1 MDMRSKNARE
11 ITSRESV
18 THRAASETLSQTDGP
33 ECDVQ
38 YHPAGYAPLG
48 FSVQLTGRL
57 KEVVQQHGVSQLVVL
72 IGCWSILLQRWSGL
86 QDVSVNFRTASQ
98 QHPGTRGL
106 IGPSECASTL
116 EVTVSKNLTVEEL
129 LSDISV
135 DLGQPSCRPAQLMH
149 EQLGRSDG
157 SGVDSHLIAVP
168 LRSSEA
174 LAAAEMP
181 WLPQIEA
188 SEATIAEARTQ
199 AELSLLVEETPNGVA
214 AAIEYASD
222 LHDHRA
228 ISRMAACYEELLEQ
242 MTLDTQ
248 ARVAQLPILPAA
260 ERELV
265 LQVFND
271 TAADYPGN
279 RLIHPIFEEQGRRTP
294 DAVAL
299 AYEGEE
305 LSYSELNARANQLAH
320 LLREHGI
327 GPGERVAICVDR
339 GLAMVTSVLGVL
351 KAGGAYVPLDPA
363 YPAERLAYML
373 GDALPR
379 VLLIQD
385 RLRPILPY
393 SQAESIVLDSDWSAI
408 AAQPFTDIDAA
419 ALGLRPDHLAYI
431 IYTSGSTGLPKGV
444 MIEHRHVVNLW
455 QGLERVYAHSAPC
468 RRVGL
473 NASLSFDASVQQLV
487 QLLSGRA
494 VVVVPQNV
502 RWDASRLIGFLQDHR
517 IEAID
522 CTPSQLR
529 SWVSAGLLDAGRH
542 GLRVVLVGGEAID
555 AQLWA
560 QLASSRQI
568 DFYNVYGPTECT
580 VDATVAAL
588 KDSSERPHVG
598 RPMVNRRI
606 YVLDQNREP
615 VPAGFVGELY
625 IGGEGVARGY
635 WNRSE
640 LTEQRFSPDPFSVDP
655 QARMY
660 RTGDLGRWRSDGVIE
675 HLGRNDDQV
684 KVRGYRIEL
693 GEIEAQLAKHELV
706 DDSVVLVREDLPG
719 EKQLVAYLVPRHASD
734 RGALMP
740 SAEVLRA
747 HLRQMLPE
755 YMVPSAFVCL
765 DKFPLTPSGKLN
777 RQILPVPQLEAYTS
791 RPYEAPQGETEELL
805 AFIWRTLLRMEH
817 VGRWDNFFELGG
829 HSLLIVKMME
839 RLREAGLAVDARKVF
854 ENPTLSDLAGTL
866 TSAAT
871 AHCEIPASMIPLD
884 CEMITPQML
893 SLVELEPEHIQRIVQ
908 SVPGGAANIQDIY
921 PLAPL
926 QEGILFHHKLD
937 EHGGD
942 TYVLPILMSLS
953 SRRTLERFIE
963 ALQWVIDRHEVL
975 RTAVL
980 FEQLPRPVQVV
991 QRHALLEVKELALD
1005 PLRDPVDQL
1014 KERMRPEHQK
1024 LDLRRAPMIRVQIAP
1039 DSSTERWFA
1048 ILQLHHVASDHES
1061 VETMLAEVRAYLEER
1076 AQDLPAA
1083 VPYRSHVARALD
1095 PERIIG
1101 AEAFFRAKLGDVD
1114 EPTAPF
1120 GLLDV
1125 RGEGAR
1131 IDRADQAIEPTL
1143 ARRIRSQARRLG
1155 VSAATLFHAAW
1166 ALVVSR
1172 TSGRDDVVFG
1182 TVLLGRLQGSAG
1194 TQCMLGMLI
1203 NTLPL
1208 RLRLDR
1214 ISARELV
1221 EQTQRELVELLGHE
1235 QASLAAAQR
1244 CSGVGASLPLFGTLI
1259 NYLHSSIDIETG
1271 QPSVAAGIRVLASHE
1286 WTSYPIALSIYDQG
1300 EGFMLMAKTD
1310 QRIDPRRITR
1320 YISTSIEALVE
1331 ALDHAPE
1338 APALGLRVFPPEEE
1352 RQVIEVFNATSVA
1365 YPGEK
1370 LVHELFEEQ
1379 AARTPE
1385 RAAVVY
1391 QGRSLSYIE
1400 LNQRANQLARVLRD
1414 KGVGPDQL
1422 VGICVERGLE
1432 LVIGLL
1438 AVLKAG
1444 GAYVPLDPDYP
1455 AERLAYMLQDAAPKV
1470 VLTQRQLVAELSVS
1484 AADIVTLDG
1493 DWGQINNEDSSN
1505 PDCRACGLKPH
1516 HLAYVIYTSGSTGQ
1530 PKGVMIEH
1538 RNVQSL
1544 WQGLEQVYP
1553 RTQACQRIAVNAS
1566 FNFDASV
1573 KQFIQLLSGRTLF
1586 PVPPETRAD
1595 PSLML
1600 GFLEQERIDGIDC
1613 TPSQLKAWI
1622 SAGLLEPGRKRPS
1635 VVLVGGELIDA
1646 ELWQALAQCSG
1657 TDFYNVYGPTE
1668 STVDTTFACIKD
1680 HATSLPHIGRPMQN
1694 RRVYILDARR
1704 QPVPVGVTGELYIG
1718 GAGIARGYWNRPE
1731 LTGERFS
1738 ADLFADDPNARMYR
1752 SGDMGRWRPDGTIDY
1767 MGRNDQQVK
1776 IRGFRIELGEIEAQL
1791 LKNEQVKQAAVVAH
1805 VDGTGERRLVAYV
1818 AADFS
1823 KLKAEHEDGSRT
1835 ASTEVVAQ
1843 WNRVH
1848 DETYSSGAVGP
1859 SFIGWNSSY
1868 TGEPIPESEMQEW
1881 LGCTIERIQSL
1892 RPSRVLEIG
1901 CGVGLLLQHVAPGSK
1916 TYVATDFSAAAIDQ
1930 LRQWINGRDDLQHV
1944 EVLHRSATD
1953 VAGLKPGSFD
1963 LVVLNSVV
1971 QYFPDIE
1978 YLMTVL
1984 QQVIP
1989 LLSPGGKIFVGDIRH
2004 LGALPMFHGAV
2015 QLNRA
2020 AATVPVKQ
2028 LKGRI
2033 ARALAQEKELVIDP
2047 QFFEALPGHLQR
2059 ITAADVQLK
2068 RGRATNELTRY
2079 RYDAVLHTER
2089 AAIARTS
2096 CTHLEWFEAVG
2107 SMAEL
2112 DCALEERH
2120 WPAICLASIPNAR
2133 LLRER
2138 EALELVATSDEAQS
2152 ASAIRRKLSELKVDG
2167 VEPDDL
2173 WVCGQARGYDVHVR
2187 WSPGAVPSCFD
2198 AYLVDR
2204 AAATT
2209 IQSIAPATV
2218 LERRPW
2224 AEYANSPLESGF
2236 KQQLVPRLREYLK
2249 EKLPDYMI
2257 PAGWVVLKSLPL
2269 TPSGKIDRRA
2279 LPAPQARGEE
2289 LGEYVAPQSDIE
2301 RSLADI
2307 WAQVLQVDQVGVQ
2320 DDFFEIG
2327 GHSLLAMQA
2336 IVRIRS
2342 TLSIDLPMRLLF
2354 EHPTIRQLSI
2364 RIEELREV
2372 RLREEIES
2380 GAGEVQELLE
2390 EIAAMP
2396 ESKVRELMR
2405 ELRQT

>member
-1 MDMRSKNARE
+1 M
-11 ITSRESV
+11 
-18 THRAASETLSQTDGP
+18 SQ
-33 ECDVQ
+33 
-38 YHPAGYAPLG
+38 L
-48 FSVQLTGRL
+48 R
-57 KEVVQQHGVSQLVVL
+57 EVVQQQDVGQFVVL
-72 IGCWSILLQRWSGL
+72 IGGWSVLLQRWSGL
-86 QDVSVNFRTASQ
+86 EGVAASFRTVGRQS
-98 QHPGTRGL
+98 PGAKELVG
-106 IGPSECASTL
+106 IFECTSTL
-116 EVTVSKNLTVEEL
+116 EVTVSENLTVEEL
-129 LSDISV
+129 LRGISV
-135 DLGQPSCRPAQLMH
+135 DLEQSKCDPVQPML
-149 EQLGRSDG
+149 EQLGRNDG
-157 SGVDSHLIAVP
+157 SSVDSP
-168 LRSSEA
+168 LTA
-174 LAAAEMP
+174 
-181 WLPQIEA
+181 
-188 SEATIAEARTQ
+188 
-199 AELSLLVEETPNGVA
+199 LSLVLEETPDGFA
-214 AAIEYASD
+214 AAIEYDSD
-222 LHDHRA
+222 RHDHQA
-228 ISRMAACYEELLEQ
+228 ISRMAACYEELLGQ

-248 ARVAQLPILPAA
+248 ARVGQLSILPAA

-271 TAADYPGN
+271 TAVGYPGN
-279 RLIHPIFEEQGRRTP
+279 RLIHQVFEEQVRRTP

-299 AYEGEE
+299 AYEDEE
-305 LSYSELNARANQLAH
+305 LSYSELNTRANQLAH

-339 GLAMVTSVLGVL
+339 SLAMIMGVLAVL

-363 YPAERLAYML
+363 YPVERLAYML
-373 GDALPR
+373 EDALPR
-379 VLLIQD
+379 ILLIQD
-385 RLRPILPY
+385 KLRPILPH
-393 SQAESIVLDSDWSAI
+393 SQAELIALDSDWSAI
-408 AAQPFTDIDAA
+408 AAQPFTDIDASA
-419 ALGLRPDHLAYI
+419 VGLRPDHLAYI

-455 QGLERVYAHSAPC
+455 QGLERVYAQSAPC

-502 RWDASRLIGFLQDHR
+502 RWDASRLIGFLQDHQ

-555 AQLWA
+555 AELWA
-560 QLASSRQI
+560 RLASSGQM
-568 DFYNVYGPTECT
+568 DFYNVYGPTECA
-580 VDATVAAL
+580 VDATVAVL
-588 KDSSERPHVG
+588 KDSAERPHVG
-598 RPMVNRRI
+598 RPMANRRI

-615 VPAGFVGELY
+615 VPTGFVGELY

-635 WNRSE
+635 WNRSG
-640 LTEQRFSPDPFSVDP
+640 LTEQRFGPDPFSVDP

-693 GEIEAQLAKHELV
+693 GEIEAQLAKHEFV
-706 DDSVVLVREDLPG
+706 GDAVVLVREDVPG
-719 EKQLVAYLVPRHASD
+719 EKQLVAYLVPRHVSGRD
-734 RGALMP
+734 GLML

-765 DKFPLTPSGKLN
+765 DKFPLTPSGKLD
-777 RQILPVPQLEAYTS
+777 RKMLPVPQLEAYTS
-791 RPYEAPQGETEELL
+791 RPYEAPQGETEQLL
-805 AFIWRTLLRMEH
+805 AFIWRTLLRAER

-839 RLREAGLAVDARKVF
+839 RLREAGLVVDVRKVF
-854 ENPTLSDLAGTL
+854 ENPMLSELARTL

-871 AHCEIPASMIPLD
+871 THYEIPASMIPPD

-893 SLVELEPEHIQRIVQ
+893 PLIELEPEHIQRIVR

-991 QRHALLEVKELALD
+991 HRRAPLEVTELALD

-1014 KERMRPEHQK
+1014 KEQMRPEHQK

-1061 VETMLAEVRAYLEER
+1061 VETMLAEVRVYLDER

-1083 VPYRSHVARALD
+1083 VPYRSHVARTLDPARALD
-1095 PERIIG
+1095 
-1101 AEAFFRAKLGDVD
+1101 AEAFFRTKLGDVD
-1114 EPTAPF
+1114 EPTVPF

-1143 ARRIRSQARRLG
+1143 ARRIRNQARRLG

-1182 TVLLGRLQGSAG
+1182 TVLLGRLQSSAG
-1194 TQCMLGMLI
+1194 AQRMLGMLI

-1271 QPSVAAGIRVLASHE
+1271 QPSIAPGVRVLASHE

-1310 QRIDPRRITR
+1310 QRIDPRAITR

-1338 APALGLRVFPPEEE
+1338 APALELRVLPPEEE
-1352 RQVIEVFNATSVA
+1352 RQVIEAFNDTRVA
-1365 YPGEK
+1365 YPDEK

-1379 AARTPE
+1379 AAHTPE

-1432 LVIGLL
+1432 MVIGLL

-1470 VLTQRQLVAELSVS
+1470 VLTQKRLMAELAASVAE
-1484 AADIVTLDG
+1484 IVTLDG
-1493 DWGQINNEDSSN
+1493 DWEQIENESPSN
-1505 PDCRACGLKPH
+1505 LDCRARGLKSH

-1544 WQGLEQVYP
+1544 WQGLEQVYLQTP
-1553 RTQACQRIAVNAS
+1553 ACQRIAVNAS

-1600 GFLEQERIDGIDC
+1600 EFLQQERIDGIDC

-1622 SAGLLEPGRKRPS
+1622 SAGLLEPGRNRPRI
-1635 VVLVGGELIDA
+1635 VLVGGEPIDV

-1668 STVDTTFACIKD
+1668 STVDATFARIED
-1680 HATSLPHIGRPMQN
+1680 ETTGLPHIGRPMQN
-1694 RRVYILDARR
+1694 RRVYILDPRR
-1704 QPVPVGVTGELYIG
+1704 QPVPVGVMGELYIG

-1731 LTGERFS
+1731 LTEQRFS
-1738 ADLFADDPNARMYR
+1738 ADLFDADPSARMYR
-1752 SGDMGRWRPDGTIDY
+1752 TGDMGRWHSDGTIDY
-1767 MGRNDQQVK
+1767 VGRNDQQVK

-1791 LKNEQVKQAAVVAH
+1791 LKNEQVTQAAVVAH
-1805 VDGTGERRLVAYV
+1805 ADGLGERRLVAYV
-1818 AADFS
+1818 AADLS
-1823 KLKAEHEDGSRT
+1823 QLKAEHDDGSRT
-1835 ASTEVVAQ
+1835 ASAEVVAQ

-1868 TGEPIPESEMQEW
+1868 TGEPIPESEMREW

-1892 RPSRVLEIG
+1892 QSSRVLEIG
-1901 CGVGLLLQHVAPGSK
+1901 CGVGLLLQHIAPHSK
-1916 TYVATDFSAAAIDQ
+1916 SYVATDFSAAAIGQ
-1930 LRQWINGRDDLQHV
+1930 LRQWIRGRSDLQHV
-1944 EVLHRSATD
+1944 EALHRSATD
-1953 VAGLKPGSFD
+1953 VAGLQPGSFD

-1978 YLMTVL
+1978 YLLAVL

-1989 LLSPGGKIFVGDIRH
+1989 LLGPGGKIFLGDIRH

-2033 ARALAQEKELVIDP
+2033 ARAVAQEKELVIDP

-2068 RGRATNELTRY
+2068 RGRAPNELTRY
-2079 RYDAVLHTER
+2079 RYDAVLHTEQT
-2089 AAIARTS
+2089 AIARAS
-2096 CTHLEWFEAVG
+2096 CERLEWLEAVG

-2112 DCALEERH
+2112 ERALKERR
-2120 WPAICLASIPNAR
+2120 WPAVCLVSIPNAR
-2133 LLRER
+2133 LVREQ
-2138 EALELVATSDEAQS
+2138 EALKLVAASDETQS
-2152 ASAIRRKLSELKVDG
+2152 ASAIRRNLSELKANG
-2167 VEPDDL
+2167 VEPEDL
-2173 WVCGQARGYDVHVR
+2173 WECGQARGYDVHVR
-2187 WSPGAVPSCFD
+2187 WSTSAAPICFD

-2204 AAATT
+2204 AAVSEVRTM
-2209 IQSIAPATV
+2209 APAS
-2218 LERRPW
+2218 LLQRRPW
-2224 AEYANSPLESGF
+2224 ADYANSPLESGF

-2257 PAGWVVLKSLPL
+2257 PAGWVVLRSLPL
-2269 TPSGKIDRRA
+2269 TPSGKVDRRA

-2307 WAQVLQVDQVGVQ
+2307 WAQVLQIDQVGVQ

-2342 TLSIDLPMRLLF
+2342 TLSVDLPMRLLF

-2364 RIEELREV
+2364 QIEELREV
-2372 RLREEIES
+2372 RLREDIES
-2380 GAGEVQELLE
+2380 GAEEVQELLE
-2390 EIAAMP
+2390 EIATMP
-2396 ESKVRELMR
+2396 ESRVRELMR
-2405 ELRQT
+2405 ELRQS